1 VSLLAA
7 DVLYVRQKIK
17 LKITVHRSLKI
28 VAIVLALAVVAGACA
43 LGYLW
48 TKGRDRSTCCLQL
61 RNYNQAIASCG
72 IDPNAGFSWRDI
84 NATEDMVSKNFQLRL
99 PECPAGGRVS
109 LEFGRGFEGRW
120 QPRAV
125 CSKEKE
131 PCHIC
136 PGVKMDESVKDK
148 SGRFEQR

>member
-1 VSLLAA
+1 MKV
-7 DVLYVRQKIK
+7 
-17 LKITVHRSLKI
+17 TVHRSLKI
-28 VAIVLALAVVAGACA
+28 VAIVLALAVVAGAST
-43 LGYLW
+43 LGYFW
-48 TKGRDRSTCCLQL
+48 KTGKDRATCCLQL

-72 IDPNAGFSWRDI
+72 IDPNALSSWRDI
-84 NATEDMVSKNFQLRL
+84 KATEDMVSKNFQIRL
-99 PECPAGGRVS
+99 PECPAGGHVS

-131 PCHIC
+131 LGHIC
-136 PGVKMDESVKDK
+136 PGIKIDESVKDK